1 VLRTCAQAGFVNN
14 LNDAVLWGLVPL
26 YLAAS
31 GASVAEIG
39 LAAALYPAVW
49 GASQVATGWV
59 SDHVGRKGPI
69 VAGMLVQAGGLALL
83 VAGGGDLTPALAA
96 SVLLG
101 LGTALA
107 YPTLIAAVSDVV
119 TPRERAPAV
128 GVYRFWRDAG
138 FVVGALGLG
147 LVADAAGA
155 GTAIAV
161 TAGLTALSGVW
172 VAVVRF
178 RPLIVEGDERYLKL
192 HLERSQG
199 KA

>member
-1 VLRTCAQAGFVNN
+1 
-14 LNDAVLWGLVPL
+14 
-26 YLAAS
+26 
-31 GASVAEIG
+31 
-39 LAAALYPAVW
+39 
-49 GASQVATGWV
+49 
-59 SDHVGRKGPI
+59 
-69 VAGMLVQAGGLALL
+69 MLVQAGGLALL
-83 VAGGGDLTPALAA
+83 VAGGGDLTPALVA

-101 LGTALA
+101 FGTALA

-138 FVVGALGLG
+138 FVAGAVGVGLI
-147 LVADAAGA
+147 ADAAGA

-172 VAVVRF
+172 VAVVHF
-178 RPLIVEGDERYLKL
+178 RPLIVEGDERYPKL

-199 KA
+199 QA